1 MSTLEFY
8 KDPGSFSSIKSQ
20 ARTTI
25 ETAFFGNNVV
35 PVANL
40 REAYDLARTS
50 PGTVELTGMPVYRPE
65 GQGLPSGSNV
75 LLMND
80 GAVVGRCAAA
90 RKIVGE
96 PGVNMGELAPLLR
109 EAVYGSR
116 FRTFYSA
123 EAYIGLEKDFM
134 VKAHLLAPKNHE
146 NLVYNWMLNFQY
158 LNKTY
163 MDMYRESRSLPDGD
177 IFMFADPDWTSP
189 EYPFGLAFFD
199 PVHNCAAVLG
209 MRYFGE
215 LKKGTLTLAWGT
227 AVRNGFASC
236 HGGLKRYNLKSG
248 GPSCPPCSDCR
259 DREINLTHARHG
271 GRYDI
276 TVLHDDAFIINVRR
290 STPSPLAFLFRQ
302 GAGLS
307 MGCEDNKFIIS
318 LQNCGV
324 TRERTGCS
332 TRDGGPAER
341 KRPGHQVEA
350 LVAGPGGPHRRAIN
364 AVFWLMKDQS
374 LPPVLVSGG
383 PTSPP

>member
-80 GAVVGRCAAA
+80 GAEVGRCAAA
-90 RKIVGE
+90 RKNVGE

-163 MDMYRESRSLPDGD
+163 MDM
-177 IFMFADPDWTSP
+177 
-189 EYPFGLAFFD
+189 
-199 PVHNCAAVLG
+199 
-209 MRYFGE
+209 
-215 LKKGTLTLAWGT
+215 
-227 AVRNGFASC
+227 
-236 HGGLKRYNLKSG
+236 
-248 GPSCPPCSDCR
+248 
-259 DREINLTHARHG
+259 
-271 GRYDI
+271 
-276 TVLHDDAFIINVRR
+276 
-290 STPSPLAFLFRQ
+290 
-302 GAGLS
+302 
-307 MGCEDNKFIIS
+307 
-318 LQNCGV
+318 
-324 TRERTGCS
+324 
-332 TRDGGPAER
+332 
-341 KRPGHQVEA
+341 
-350 LVAGPGGPHRRAIN
+350 
-364 AVFWLMKDQS
+364 
-374 LPPVLVSGG
+374 
-383 PTSPP
+383 